1 MKKLITTLP
10 LLTIVYF
17 VSWMIG
23 MMIAFALFPADMPAD
38 PSGFDL
44 KIILVSFLH
53 ASVLYAFLFY
63 ARTGGW
69 TLFATLVLVS
79 YGLSFFITQV
89 ETIWFNET
97 IGMDR
102 QVLNAL
108 LTGGLIASIIFS
120 ALAVFISGKRR
131 TELYPVNLSPLRLN
145 RVLLWIF
152 LIILIWPMIYFIAGY
167 FIAWQFADVRV
178 FYSGTDELKS
188 FAEMMQANIEGGL
201 YLFQVLR
208 SFIWILIALLIHY
221 SLKEQPVF
229 LQMLLTGAL
238 FSFLGSSQLL
248 LENPLM
254 PETVRY
260 VHLLETFV
268 STYFWGAVLA
278 YVLADSLPQSVAAAV

>member
-53 ASVLYAFLFY
+53 ASVLYAFLY
-63 ARTGGW
+63 YSRTGGW

-120 ALAVFISGKRR
+120 ASAVVISGKRI
-131 TELYPVNLSPLRLN
+131 TKVFPVNLPVIHIN

-221 SLKEQPVF
+221 SLKEQSVF